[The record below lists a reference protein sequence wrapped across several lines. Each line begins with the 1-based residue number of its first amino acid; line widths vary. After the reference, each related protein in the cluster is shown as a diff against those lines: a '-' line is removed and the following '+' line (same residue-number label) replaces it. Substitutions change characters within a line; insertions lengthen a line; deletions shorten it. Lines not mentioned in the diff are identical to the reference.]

1 MNRKLELMGLED
13 GGASPN
19 NSSGGSPSP
28 TLDLLRRSDSGYSN
42 QGARFLSSRWP
53 TTQMATATH
62 GSSSTTSS
70 KCGSPEESFGED
82 DEESNGVKK
91 TARRK
96 TDSNSKRPWTR
107 EENDKLMQLVKQ
119 YGAKRWSLI
128 AMHLP
133 GRVGKQ
139 CRERWHNHLNPS
151 VRKDAWTAEEDYVI
165 FECHKNV
172 GNQWAEISK
181 MLPGRTDNAIK
192 NRYYST
198 MRRMQRQSIRKKGPM
213 REGKSIRVAS
223 VTSSPVQNNN
233 HVVPAP
239 MQRSLTVMQHQMSP
253 QQQLPHRGV
262 SFQSTYPKLFSEIP
276 GNAARVS
283 PAAPNGLAS
292 IHTNVICALIQADGN
307 SMVDFERPNMMSSL
321 RQPTMVY
328 PLNGGGYSN
337 GMNPDYSRPM
347 SMTSSPCSVSPADD
361 MNQNNQNETFD
372 YLPMQ
377 ASIHRLRSSSPYRPD
392 APVNL
397 PHKRLL
403 DVQGSQRD
411 MWKNDSP
418 VSVAA
423 PIFRGMPASH
433 MQQGQVS
440 EPMALQQ
447 SKPVSMPLYRQTPSM
462 GHFNSM
468 EQRENSLRKDIL
480 SYNKII
486 ISGPAD
492 YIVLTASDVRESG
505 SGAADR
511 LNWAKQFGL
520 ERDESQLPVA
530 SLGPKSTVGDISL
543 TLGIPEP
550 VTVRAVTT
558 VNALTLSQ
566 EDFSRETSD
575 RHDPAVIACIE
586 KLQSTAYDTLRFVL
600 ERVETESKNEHCD
613 QRLKI
618 DSLREALRQ
627 KQPGLYLA
635 VVSRIAPSVVLKHA
649 TSSVDTRRQ
658 YFRNQFETSV
668 AAVSGEDVAP
678 LESPT
683 RMTRQ
688 QRKAARAFAS
698 LQRPVA
704 GKSLGGYVQ
713 ISNKAKD
720 DESPATDQSS
730 HTTPQTDDLFLFPT
744 MTKRRQ
750 LHGK

>member
-1 MNRKLELMGLED
+1 MNRKLELMELD
-13 GGASPN
+13 SGGASPN
-19 NSSGGSPSP
+19 SSNSGSPSP
-28 TLDLLRRSDSGYSN
+28 TLDLLHRSDSSSSN
-42 QGARFLSSRWP
+42 QGGEMPLVGVAHNPDLSYLR
-53 TTQMATATH
+53 ATATH
-62 GSSSTTSS
+62 GGSSTTSS
-70 KCGSPEESFGED
+70 KYGSPEESFGEE
-82 DEESNGVKK
+82 DEDNNKK

-213 REGKSIRVAS
+213 RDGKSIRVAS

-233 HVVPAP
+233 QMGPAP
-239 MQRSLTVMQHQMSP
+239 SQRSLTGMQHQLPP

-262 SFQSTYPKLFSEIP
+262 SFQSTYQRLFSEAS
-276 GNAARVS
+276 GDAAR
-283 PAAPNGLAS
+283 
-292 IHTNVICALIQADGN
+292 DGN
-307 SMVDFERPNMMSSL
+307 SIVDFERSNMMSASL

-328 PLNGGGYSN
+328 PLNGGSFSN

-361 MNQNNQNETFD
+361 LNHNSQNETFD
-372 YLPMQ
+372 YVPMQ
-377 ASIHRLRSSSPYRPD
+377 SSIQRVRSSSPVVMGTPPSTSIGMMNSPYGSPASHIQQQQPGNYMMAGNPYSNNNVRGMYFGTSGLAQQYRPD
-392 APVNL
+392 APVNV

-423 PIFRGMPASH
+423 PIFRGMPATH

-447 SKPVSMPLYRQTPSM
+447 SKPASMPLYRQAPNM

-468 EQRENSLRKDIL
+468 EQ
-480 SYNKII
+480 
-486 ISGPAD
+486 
-492 YIVLTASDVRESG
+492 V
-505 SGAADR
+505 
-511 LNWAKQFGL
+511 W
-520 ERDESQLPVA
+520 
-530 SLGPKSTVGDISL
+530 
-543 TLGIPEP
+543 
-550 VTVRAVTT
+550 
-558 VNALTLSQ
+558 
-566 EDFSRETSD
+566 
-575 RHDPAVIACIE
+575 
-586 KLQSTAYDTLRFVL
+586 
-600 ERVETESKNEHCD
+600 
-613 QRLKI
+613 
-618 DSLREALRQ
+618 
-627 KQPGLYLA
+627 
-635 VVSRIAPSVVLKHA
+635 
-649 TSSVDTRRQ
+649 
-658 YFRNQFETSV
+658 
-668 AAVSGEDVAP
+668 
-678 LESPT
+678 
-683 RMTRQ
+683 
-688 QRKAARAFAS
+688 
-698 LQRPVA
+698 
-704 GKSLGGYVQ
+704 
-713 ISNKAKD
+713 
-720 DESPATDQSS
+720 
-730 HTTPQTDDLFLFPT
+730 TDDAYL
-744 MTKRRQ
+744 
-750 LHGK
+750 